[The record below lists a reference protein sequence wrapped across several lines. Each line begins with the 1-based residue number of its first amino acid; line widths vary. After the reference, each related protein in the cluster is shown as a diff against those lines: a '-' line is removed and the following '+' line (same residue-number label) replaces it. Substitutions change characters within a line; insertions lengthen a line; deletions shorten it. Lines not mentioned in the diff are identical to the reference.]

1 MDCYKQCIL
10 VYSYQSKQ
18 HINKSFCN
26 KNTGVERTATITVK
40 HDTDTV
46 TVTVTQNKSVY
57 YQRDMILFSLQETSD
72 GCAITCAA
80 MCMKKTLKQFQE
92 DGLPIEGSANWLKMA
107 NTYGYTVSPSDPP
120 GYSSDSKKVYDEILN
135 YLKSG
140 YPVIITVNQNNTHWL
155 VVTDFIGDPNISS
168 SKYNADYYICAD
180 PARNG
185 NGGNNKKL
193 SNAYEYNSSGPRDY
207 LIYKK

>member
-92 DGLPIEGSANWLKMA
+92 EGLPTCI
-107 NTYGYTVSPSDPP
+107 
-120 GYSSDSKKVYDEILN
+120 
-135 YLKSG
+135 
-140 YPVIITVNQNNTHWL
+140 
-155 VVTDFIGDPNISS
+155 
-168 SKYNADYYICAD
+168 
-180 PARNG
+180 
-185 NGGNNKKL
+185 KKL
-193 SNAYEYNSSGPRDY
+193 QRQSRRYFFR
-207 LIYKK
+207 